1 MSPSQRGLELLGNG
15 GWDRTAL
22 PAAAL
27 ALGILLGWVTA
38 ALSCSALQAWQENPG
53 EAFRFHQLGLGVGRA
68 QHNTRS
74 VPGAAQS
81 LSQHLGA
88 TSQARGCQGSVVQVL
103 GSLPLPLALGGLGC
117 TGGLAAEPQ
126 SLSDPSQCP
135 QSSWHCRWVTPLTH
149 LGSTAPRAA
158 VPSWGAPRPHSRAQ
172 RGFCAWLDKPCSSCA
187 AQLQPQP
194 SLLVQEGPS
203 SLGAG
208 TRSGRR
214 HGAEQLGGVKQH
226 RGVPRARNAPCAR
239 DGTRA
244 RDIPC
249 ARQAPG
255 VGADPWLRAVSSD
268 TSPILGMGACSPGSH
283 PRGICV
289 RFGTAQALLT
299 CPDPAHPWLPGGA
312 RGCSHTRG
320 RFGAGAVLGGD
331 TAGAVRKLQGDP
343 VHGTQRVPVP
353 TWPGRGR
360 AEHPAGILWVMLR
373 PG

>member
-1 MSPSQRGLELLGNG
+1 MGEPAPAWQGRGTRPEPREMPITILRTRVSPLWHLALPQKGPVPRVRVSCCPTGLVAALWHQGRTRGARGAGWSPEGCRELCWPCPACPRRRG
-15 GWDRTAL
+15 GWSCWEMGGGTGQPCQQQPWHWGFSWAGSQPPSPAL
-22 PAAAL
+22 PFRP
-27 ALGILLGWVTA
+27 GRKIQVRRSGFI
-38 ALSCSALQAWQENPG
+38 SC
-53 EAFRFHQLGLGVGRA
+53 HQLGLGLGRA

-103 GSLPLPLALGGLGC
+103 GSLLLPLALGGLGC

-126 SLSDPSQCP
+126 SLSVPSQCP

-149 LGSTAPRAA
+149 LGSAAPRAA

-203 SLGAG
+203 SHGAG

-214 HGAEQLGGVKQH
+214 HGAEQLWGVEQR

-268 TSPILGMGACSPGSH
+268 TSPILGRGECSLGSH
-283 PRGICV
+283 P
-289 RFGTAQALLT
+289 
-299 CPDPAHPWLPGGA
+299 
-312 RGCSHTRG
+312 
-320 RFGAGAVLGGD
+320 
-331 TAGAVRKLQGDP
+331 
-343 VHGTQRVPVP
+343 
-353 TWPGRGR
+353 
-360 AEHPAGILWVMLR
+360 
-373 PG
+373 